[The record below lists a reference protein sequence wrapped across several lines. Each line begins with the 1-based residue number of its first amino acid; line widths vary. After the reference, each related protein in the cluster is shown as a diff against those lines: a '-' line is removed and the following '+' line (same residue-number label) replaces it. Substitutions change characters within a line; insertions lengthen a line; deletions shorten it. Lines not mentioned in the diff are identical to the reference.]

1 MKKDKNLYLRSPQ
14 VQEIIGEVPPWLIR
28 WGLSAAFAVII
39 LLFCLSWF
47 IRYPKTATATVAIK
61 PTATIST
68 KDNLISGKFIAE
80 GFLDERYF
88 HAVEVGQAAQIK
100 LTSYSFY
107 DYGVLKGTVTNKSE
121 VSNQGKFKIVIL
133 LPEGLLTTH
142 HRAIAY
148 YENMSGTA
156 EIIVENSRLI
166 NRMFN
171 SFSGKSA
178 KSTKRQ

>member
-1 MKKDKNLYLRSPQ
+1 MKKDKNLCLRSPQ
-14 VQEIIGEVPPWLIR
+14 VQEIIGQVPPWLIR
-28 WGLSAAFAVII
+28 WGLTAVFVVIVV
-39 LLFCLSWF
+39 LFCLSWF
-47 IRYPKTATATVAIK
+47 VRYPKTATATVVIK
-61 PTATIST
+61 PTATIAT
-68 KDNLISGKFIAE
+68 TDNLASGKFIAE

-88 HAVEVGQAAQIK
+88 HNIEPGQAAQIK
-100 LTSYSFY
+100 LISSSFY
-107 DYGVLKGTVTNKSE
+107 DYGVLKGTVTEKSS
-121 VSNQGKFKIVIL
+121 VSHQGKFKIIIL